1 MDSRN
6 GFESVEPITAEAL
19 RHYVERGRR
28 LRSEAVA
35 SALRAAARVVF
46 LAERQH
52 VFVDKRDPL
61 DRYYTP
67 DAVAHERR
75 ERARR
80 VRRAWAVGG
89 LSGDGLPGGA
99 R

>member
-1 MDSRN
+1 MDSGN
-6 GFESVEPITAEAL
+6 GLESVEPITAEAL
-19 RHYVERGRR
+19 RHYVDRGRR
-28 LRSEAVA
+28 LRSEAIA
-35 SALRAAARVVF
+35 SALRAAAR
-46 LAERQH
+46 AIRQAFH
-52 VFVDKRDPL
+52 
-61 DRYYTP
+61 TP

-80 VRRAWAVGG
+80 ARRTWAVGG

>member
-35 SALRAAARVVF
+35 SALRAAARAVRRAF
-46 LAERQH
+46 H
-52 VFVDKRDPL
+52 
-61 DRYYTP
+61 TP
-67 DAVAHERR
+67 HAVAHERR

>member
-1 MDSRN
+1 MDSREQLE
-6 GFESVEPITAEAL
+6 FVEPITPQAL
-19 RHYVERGRR
+19 RRHIERGRR

-35 SALRAAARVVF
+35 SALRAAVRTLRRF
-46 LAERQH
+46 LC
-52 VFVDKRDPL
+52 
-61 DRYYTP
+61 TP

-80 VRRAWAVGG
+80 RRYAWGAGG